1 MKKSSTYLRI
11 GVFICIAAVLSVVML
26 GVLKHGEDEAS
37 DSVTAVSNSFASEI
51 ESGISVQ
58 DTSSFS
64 DSAVERGVSERNL
77 NDEFAS
83 IIESNRKKLEDP
95 IDYGA
100 EFCTGYVSTQNDLEV
115 HKAVLAEIKA
125 LSDELCSGA
134 ESDYEKVR
142 RLAYWV
148 SDNIYYN
155 KVAAETS
162 VDSDTISLETV
173 LGTKNATCAGYSNI
187 FSALCNMQGLY
198 CINIRGGTAYD
209 VFDADT
215 LSAAP
220 MNHEW
225 NAVMI
230 DGEWVFV
237 DTTWISQNVYLGY
250 ATLGSEEFL
259 DKYFDMSLEVMSY
272 EHRIDLVD
280 HRDFVSSVNAFD
292 ETGRW
297 SE

>member
-1 MKKSSTYLRI
+1 MKKSGTHLRRIIFI
-11 GVFICIAAVLSVVML
+11 GIAAIVLAAALSAAMSSASRRM
-26 GVLKHGEDEAS
+26 EDEAMA
-37 DSVTAVSNSFASEI
+37 SVPETSAPEFKDSFA
-51 ESGISVQ
+51 
-58 DTSSFS
+58 
-64 DSAVERGVSERNL
+64 A
-77 NDEFAS
+77 
-83 IIESNRKKLEDP
+83 IIENNKKKLEDP

-100 EFCTGYVSTQNDLEV
+100 KFCTEYVSTQNDIEV

-173 LGTKNATCAGYSNI
+173 LGTKNATCAGYSNM

-250 ATLGSEEFL
+250 ATSRSEEFM
-259 DKYFDMSLEVMSY
+259 DRYFDMSIELMSY

-280 HRDFVSSVNAFD
+280 HRDFAASVNAFD

>member
-1 MKKSSTYLRI
+1 MKKSSPYLRI
-11 GVFICIAAVLSVVML
+11 GIFICAAAVLGAVML
-26 GVLKHGEDEAS
+26 GVLRRGEDEVSKPAA
-37 DSVTAVSNSFASEI
+37 DSGT
-51 ESGISVQ
+51 SVQ
-58 DTSSFS
+58 DTSSV
-64 DSAVERGVSERNL
+64 SASGIESSTSVQDRNAVSERNL
-77 NDEFAS
+77 DDEFAS
-83 IIESNRKKLEDP
+83 IIESNKEKLEDP
-95 IDYGA
+95 IDYGPK
-100 EFCTGYVSTQNDLEV
+100 FCTEYVSTQNDIEV
-115 HKAVLAEIKA
+115 HKAVLAEIKV

-134 ESDYEKVR
+134 ESDYEMVR
-142 RLAYWV
+142 RIAYWV
-148 SDNIYYN
+148 ADNIYYN
-155 KVAAETS
+155 QVAAETS

-173 LGTKNATCAGYSNI
+173 LSTKNATCAGYSNM

-198 CINIRGGTAYD
+198 CINIRGGTAFD

-250 ATLGSEEFL
+250 AVSRSEEFL
-259 DKYFDMSLEVMSY
+259 DRYFDMSLEVMSY

-280 HRDFVSSVNAFD
+280 HRDFAASVNAFD